1 MGHALLGTGKCAK
14 PFKMKVG
21 VMCKP
26 SKKLMC
32 LLLQHCLVVNTCVL
46 LEQRSW
52 KQSENYKQYG
62 TKGMMLYFAVEASA
76 FLVLCK
82 SELNGA

>member
-1 MGHALLGTGKCAK
+1 
-14 PFKMKVG
+14 
-21 VMCKP
+21 
-26 SKKLMC
+26 MC